1 MTSSYASVVEARRLS
16 ARIVR
21 ITLRVEDPAALDVA
35 PDGDSAVGVYF
46 GADHGEG
53 RTYSVRAHDGD
64 RIDLDVVLHTR
75 GPGTTWA
82 ATTRP
87 GDRVGLDHAR
97 SWYRPA
103 PTADWQLLVA
113 DLAGLPAAARIIS
126 ELPDDVAVTAILE
139 VPDHDDLDYLPT
151 RPNVTVIPGIGTGNG
166 YAPSRLA
173 QLVRDFDA
181 PAGEG
186 YCWFAGEAAEGRAV
200 RKHLRGLGWTVDQLD
215 VTGYWR
221 FDSETWDAKYALVSD
236 EVAAVWIDARA
247 AGKSERLAGE
257 EFDLA
262 LERAGL

>member
-1 MTSSYASVVEARRLS
+1 MGLSYASVVEARRLS

-21 ITLRVEDPAALDVA
+21 IGLRVEDPAALDVA
-35 PDGDSAVGVYF
+35 PAGDSAVGVYF
-46 GADHGEG
+46 RADDGEG
-53 RTYSVRAHDGD
+53 RTYSVRARDGD
-64 RIDLDVVLHTR
+64 RIDLDIVLHNR

-82 ATTRP
+82 STARL
-87 GDRVGLDHAR
+87 GDRVRLDHAR

-113 DLAGLPAAARIIS
+113 DLAGLPAVARIIS
-126 ELPDDVAVTAILE
+126 ELPDDAAVTAIVE
-139 VPDHDDLDYLPT
+139 VADDDDLHYLPT
-151 RPNVTVIPGIGTGNG
+151 RPNVTVMPTIGTGNG

-173 QLVRDFDA
+173 ELVGDFDA

-186 YCWFAGEAAEGRAV
+186 YCWFAGEAAQSRAV
-200 RKHLRGLGWTVDQLD
+200 RKHFRGLGWAVEQLD

-221 FDSETWDAKYALVSD
+221 FDSETWDARYALVAD

-247 AGKSERLAGE
+247 AGKSERLADE